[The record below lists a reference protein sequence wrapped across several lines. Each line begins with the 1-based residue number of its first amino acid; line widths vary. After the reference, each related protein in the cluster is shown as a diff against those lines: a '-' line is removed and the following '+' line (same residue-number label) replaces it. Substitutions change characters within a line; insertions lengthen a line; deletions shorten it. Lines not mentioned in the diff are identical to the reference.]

1 MRATRKSN
9 SSRLQLEDIEA
20 IKILKARYGYY
31 CDDSYDPDG
40 ISSLFVEDGVWD
52 GGQFGRY
59 EGRNAIHDFF
69 RDLARDKIGFAMHLF
84 MNPLIEV
91 SGDTAKGHW
100 YLLCPLTLHEGN
112 QATWCAG
119 RYFEEYVKVD
129 GEWKHKLLLS
139 SRILLL
145 LLTKAGP
152 KRNLY
157 SDDICQLAFS
167 FDGHSQR
174 LICNISLYEYR

>member
-1 MRATRKSN
+1 VAESPAKPLAKREERVSTTVSAGGKTMGTKHSI
-9 SSRLQLEDIEA
+9 SRGELHLEDIEA

-31 CDDSYDPDG
+31 CDDSYDPEG

-59 EGRNAIHDFF
+59 EGRQAIHDFF

-91 SGDTAKGHW
+91 AGDTAKGHW

-119 RYFEEYVKVD
+119 RYFEEYVKLD
-129 GEWKHKLLLS
+129 GEWRYKLL
-139 SRILLL
+139 RFAPYFI
-145 LLTKAGP
+145 TP
-152 KRNLY
+152 
-157 SDDICQLAFS
+157 
-167 FDGHSQR
+167 FDKGWAEKKF
-174 LICNISLYEYR
+174 IF

>member
-1 MRATRKSN
+1 MSAKRSISN
-9 SSRLQLEDIEA
+9 SSRLPLEDIEE
-20 IKILKARYGYY
+20 IKVLKARYGYY

-119 RYFEEYVKVD
+119 RYFEEYVKLD
-129 GEWKHKLLLS
+129 GAWKYKLL
-139 SRILLL
+139 RFTPYFITPFNKGWAE
-145 LLTKAGP
+145 TKF
-152 KRNLY
+152 
-157 SDDICQLAFS
+157 IF
-167 FDGHSQR
+167 
-174 LICNISLYEYR
+174 

>member
-1 MRATRKSN
+1 MSATRN
-9 SSRLQLEDIEA
+9 GNGSRLQREDIEA

-59 EGRNAIHDFF
+59 EGRNAIRDFF

-91 SGDTAKGHW
+91 SGDTAKVIGT
-100 YLLCPLTLHEGN
+100 C
-112 QATWCAG
+112 CA
-119 RYFEEYVKVD
+119 
-129 GEWKHKLLLS
+129 
-139 SRILLL
+139 
-145 LLTKAGP
+145 P
-152 KRNLY
+152 
-157 SDDICQLAFS
+157 
-167 FDGHSQR
+167 
-174 LICNISLYEYR
+174 

>member
-1 MRATRKSN
+1 MSAKTNISHTQ
-9 SSRLQLEDIEA
+9 SRLEDIEA

-31 CDDSYDPDG
+31 CDDSYDPAG
-40 ISSLFVEDGVWD
+40 ISSLFVENGVWD

-59 EGRNAIHDFF
+59 EGRQAIHDFF

-91 SGDTAKGHW
+91 SCDTAKGHW

-129 GEWKHKLLLS
+129 GEWKYKLLRFTHTS
-139 SRILLL
+139 LLP
-145 LLTKAGP
+145 LTRDGL
-152 KRNLY
+152 KRNFY
-157 SDDICQLAFS
+157 FEQIDS
-167 FDGHSQR
+167 
-174 LICNISLYEYR
+174 

>member
-1 MRATRKSN
+1 MSATRN
-9 SSRLQLEDIEA
+9 GSRLQLEDIEA

-59 EGRNAIHDFF
+59 EGRNAIRGFF

-91 SGDTAKGHW
+91 SGDTGKGHW

-112 QATWCAG
+112 
-119 RYFEEYVKVD
+119 
-129 GEWKHKLLLS
+129 
-139 SRILLL
+139 
-145 LLTKAGP
+145 
-152 KRNLY
+152 
-157 SDDICQLAFS
+157 
-167 FDGHSQR
+167 
-174 LICNISLYEYR
+174 

>member
-1 MRATRKSN
+1 MSAKRSISN
-9 SSRLQLEDIEA
+9 SNRLQLEDIEA

-59 EGRNAIHDFF
+59 EGRSAIHDFF

-91 SGDTAKGHW
+91 SGDTKAIKRPGA
-100 YLLCPLTLHEGN
+100 
-112 QATWCAG
+112 QAAT
-119 RYFEEYVKVD
+119 
-129 GEWKHKLLLS
+129 
-139 SRILLL
+139 SRNMSNWMASGSTSCFVSRPILLP
-145 LLTKAGP
+145 LLTKAGQ

-157 SDDICQLAFS
+157 SDHVDI
-167 FDGHSQR
+167 
-174 LICNISLYEYR
+174 

>member
-1 MRATRKSN
+1 MSAKRSTSSN
-9 SSRLQLEDIEA
+9 RLQLEDIEA

-31 CDDSYDPDG
+31 CDDSYNPDG

-59 EGRNAIHDFF
+59 EGRQAIHGFF

-112 QATWCAG
+112 QGTWCAG

-129 GEWKHKLLLS
+129 SEWKYKLL
-139 SRILLL
+139 RFTPYFI
-145 LLTKAGP
+145 TP
-152 KRNLY
+152 
-157 SDDICQLAFS
+157 
-167 FDGHSQR
+167 FDKGWAEKKF
-174 LICNISLYEYR
+174 LF

>member
-1 MRATRKSN
+1 MSATRNSN

-91 SGDTAKGHW
+91 SGDTAQGHW

-119 RYFEEYVKVD
+119 RYRTPDWRPAGLTGTASTNDLAPY
-129 GEWKHKLLLS
+129 
-139 SRILLL
+139 RR
-145 LLTKAGP
+145 TKAIRRPGARAATS
-152 KRNLY
+152 RNM
-157 SDDICQLAFS
+157 SKWKAS
-167 FDGHSQR
+167 
-174 LICNISLYEYR
+174 